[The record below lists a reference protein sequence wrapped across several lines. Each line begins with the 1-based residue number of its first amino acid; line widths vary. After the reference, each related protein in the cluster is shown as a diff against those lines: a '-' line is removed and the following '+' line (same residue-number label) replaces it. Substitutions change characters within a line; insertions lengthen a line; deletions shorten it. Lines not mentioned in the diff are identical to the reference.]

1 MASLISC
8 PHCGTRPKEEF
19 SIKGDATRMRPSPQA
34 PAEVWHKFVF
44 IRDNPKGRHREF
56 WHHVLGCRRWLVV
69 ERDTLTHEVYGV
81 TDAQQALKAGEAVE

>member
-19 SIKGDATRMRPSPQA
+19 SIKGDASRTRPSPQA
-34 PAEVWHKFVF
+34 PAEAWYKFVF
-44 IRDNPKGRHREF
+44 VRDNPRGRHREF

-69 ERDTLTHEVYGV
+69 ERDTMTHEVYAV
-81 TDAQQALKAGEAVE
+81 TDAQQALKALEAVE

>member
-44 IRDNPKGRHREF
+44 IRDNPKGRH
-56 WHHVLGCRRWLVV
+56 
-69 ERDTLTHEVYGV
+69 
-81 TDAQQALKAGEAVE
+81 K